1 MSRPLSLARVREAL
15 RLNDRE
21 KLRLEFQETVP
32 WILDVTAKTEKP
44 ADIAQEKLKGRRRTD
59 TDVGE

>member
-1 MSRPLSLARVREAL
+1 M